1 MIKIGITGGIG
12 SGKSIVAT
20 LLSCYGVPLFIA
32 DIESKKLVN
41 HSPTIKEQLI
51 SLFGTSIYT
60 PQGVDRAQLA
70 GYIFSDA
77 TLLNQVNKIIH
88 PEVNNAFMQWAEVQ
102 HTPVV
107 AMESAILFESGF
119 NHFVDVTL
127 TVQASEDLRIQ
138 REALRDNCHVDIIKQ
153 RMQHQSTDDAKAILS
168 DYTLS
173 NDNASSLIRQI
184 DQIMRLLK

>member
-127 TVQASEDLRIQ
+127 TVQASEALRIQ
-138 REALRDNCHVDIIKQ
+138 RAALRDNCHVDIIKQ